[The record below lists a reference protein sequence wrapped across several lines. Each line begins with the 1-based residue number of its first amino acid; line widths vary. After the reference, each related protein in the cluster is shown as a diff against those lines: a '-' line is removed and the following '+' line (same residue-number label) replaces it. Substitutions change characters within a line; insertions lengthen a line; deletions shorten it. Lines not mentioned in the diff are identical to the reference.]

1 MDGEGGPEC
10 VSPGPVCDP
19 ACEEGQE
26 CMDGGEALEGVAC
39 YVDDC
44 SGEGKCPASW
54 IGDEVPDCSPEGDCD
69 LSCYD
74 NDGGDCDGGGGPE

>member
-26 CMDGGEALEGVAC
+26 CMDEIEGEGVEC
-39 YVDDC
+39 FVDDC
-44 SGEGKCPASW
+44 SDDKKCPAAW
-54 IGDEVPDCSPEGDCD
+54 IGDGISDCSPEDMCD

-74 NDGGDCDGGGGPE
+74 NDGGDCDGGGEPA